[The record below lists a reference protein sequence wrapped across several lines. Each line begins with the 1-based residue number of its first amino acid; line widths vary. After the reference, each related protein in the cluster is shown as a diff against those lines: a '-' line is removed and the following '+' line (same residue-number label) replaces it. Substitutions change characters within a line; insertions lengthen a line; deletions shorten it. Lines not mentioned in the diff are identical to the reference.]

1 MSKSVFD
8 WGNFA
13 SGALSGFGSLL
24 GSGIEAWSNQKA
36 NEENIKMQKEFAQNG
51 IQWKVQDAEKAGIHP
66 AVALGA
72 QTYQATPSS
81 VGVSSGKG
89 VSDAFKHFGSAI
101 NSYVDDKE
109 EERNLQLESARLD
122 IEAKKLEIQKMK
134 KGSNDDLGSLNPNN
148 YVPSLSNLSASNDV
162 KDDKSSPAG
171 SNTGSMY
178 GVDSKTFND
187 ITIDKNRDGTFSLNY
202 GEKRQ
207 DLYSEG
213 FLEKMGWFFRN
224 TFSADKEMI
233 AKDIADIRREARLTE
248 NQVVVPLPY
257 RPLSGRR
264 FGIYSKKDAEI
275 ILKKANSPWE
285 QIKALFYM
293 NDESPTSPKKYNFS
307 ETKKG
312 SYSNSRGFF

>member
-1 MSKSVFD
+1 MS
-8 WGNFA
+8 GGY
-13 SGALSGFGSLL
+13 GALIGAVGNMFS
-24 GSGIEAWSNQKA
+24 SGINFLQQQQINK
-36 NEENIKMQKEFAQNG
+36 ENYDMQKEFAQNG
-51 IQWKVQDAEKAGIHP
+51 IQWKVQDAQKAGIHP

-81 VGVSSGKG
+81 VASDVGSGVSG
-89 VSDAFKHFGSAI
+89 AFKHFGSAI
-101 NSYVDDKE
+101 DSFIDDKE

-134 KGSNDDLGSLNPNN
+134 KGSNDGLDSLNPNN
-148 YVPSLSNLSASNDV
+148 YIPSLSNLSSSNDV
-162 KDDKSSPAG
+162 KDNKSSPVG

-213 FLEKMGWFFRN
+213 FLEKLGWFFRN
-224 TFSADKEMI
+224 TFSADKDMI
-233 AKDIADIRREARLTE
+233 AKDIADIRREGRLTE

-293 NDESPTSPKKYNFS
+293 NDESPTPPKKYNFS